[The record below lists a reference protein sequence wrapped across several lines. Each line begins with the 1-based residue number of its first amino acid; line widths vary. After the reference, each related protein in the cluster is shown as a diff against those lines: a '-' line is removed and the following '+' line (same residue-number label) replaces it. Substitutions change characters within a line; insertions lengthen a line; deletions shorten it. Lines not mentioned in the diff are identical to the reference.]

1 MLTEYSIKKLDF
13 TSSRIINL
21 SSYIYLQ
28 ILENIMSSYLSTL
41 MLRITFILIISIKS
55 AVIMYNKVYITNI

>member
-41 MLRITFILIISIKS
+41 LRITFILIISIKS